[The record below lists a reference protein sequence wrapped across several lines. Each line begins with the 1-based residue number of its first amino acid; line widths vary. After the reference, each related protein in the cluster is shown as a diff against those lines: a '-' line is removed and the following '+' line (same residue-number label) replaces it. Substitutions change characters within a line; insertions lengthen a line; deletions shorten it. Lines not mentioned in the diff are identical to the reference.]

1 MRIRTFVTLL
11 VFGFSIV
18 AGIFLV
24 FTERTFAPLRIVFL
38 DVGQGDAI
46 LLTQG
51 RTQVLIDGGRDGK
64 TLLGKLGQHMPFWDK
79 QIELMIAT
87 HPDADHV
94 GGLASAVRRY
104 HVATYL
110 SNGVEGD
117 SDVFRD
123 LKQTLDLS
131 HVTKQSVVG
140 TGSRILFPGGT
151 ELRVL
156 FPQSGTAKTM
166 SETNEGSIVA
176 RLVFG
181 DASFLLTGD
190 LPHEEM
196 VLPDIPSTKVLKVA
210 HHGSKYSTSESWL
223 ARVHPE
229 TALVSVG
236 KNRYGHPSEEVLVRL
251 QERGIRIL
259 RTDQQGDVVYVCQ
272 EATCHL
278 KERKR

>member
-1 MRIRTFVTLL
+1 MRIRTLAILL
-11 VFGFSIV
+11 LFGFSIA

-24 FTERTFAPLRIVFL
+24 FTERTFSPLRIVFL

-64 TLLGKLGQHMPFWDK
+64 TLLGKLGQRMPFWDQ

-94 GGLASAVRRY
+94 GGLASVVRRY

-131 HVTKQSVVG
+131 HITKQSVVG
-140 TGSRILFPGGT
+140 TGSRIIFPGGT
-151 ELRVL
+151 ELQVL
-156 FPQSGTAKTM
+156 FPQNGTAQTM

-176 RLVFG
+176 RLAFG
-181 DASFLLTGD
+181 DASFLLMGD

-196 VLPDIPSTKVLKVA
+196 VLPDIPPTKVLKVA

-223 ARVHPE
+223 ALVRPE

-236 KNRYGHPSEEVLVRL
+236 KNRYGHPSEEVLARL
-251 QERGIRIL
+251 QKRGIRIL
-259 RTDQQGDVVYVCQ
+259 RTDQHGDVVYVCQ
-272 EATCHL
+272 ETTCHL
-278 KERKR
+278 KESNR